1 MATFGEIIVGMIYAI
16 ISSIVNTTIAVL
28 GGLFELFR
36 ILNAN
41 LGSLSPLAIFI
52 AVLILGLII
61 YALFRIFKGQAKIFI
76 FAVAILVIL
85 TLLALITL

>member
-1 MATFGEIIVGMIYAI
+1 MATFGEIIVGMLYTI
-16 ISSIVNTTIAVL
+16 ISSIVNTTIAVI
-28 GGLFELFR
+28 GGIIELFR

-52 AVLILGLII
+52 AALILGLII

-85 TLLALITL
+85 TLITLLIL